1 MKNNRV
7 IKTVITAACVTLL
20 VGATFFAVIGQQDSV
35 AQQTEDPAVVSDKT
49 ASVGALVGGL
59 EARLVENPNDA
70 KGWILL
76 ARSHDHLGNEEK
88 AWRAY
93 SRARDLGMTD
103 ATLELKLAA
112 NMVGSLDN

>member
-1 MKNNRV
+1 MKNNRL
-7 IKTVITAACVTLL
+7 IRAAATAGCVTLL
-20 VGATFFAVIGQQDSV
+20 VGATLFAVIGQQESA
-35 AQQTEDPAVVSDKT
+35 AQQTEIAEVVSDKS

-59 EARLVENPNDA
+59 EARLVANPDDA

-76 ARSHDHLGNEEK
+76 AKSHDHLGNSEK
-88 AWRAY
+88 AWAAY

-103 ATLELKLAA
+103 ETLELKLAA

>member
-1 MKNNRV
+1 MKNNRL
-7 IKTVITAACVTLL
+7 IKTAITAACVALL
-20 VGATFFAVIGQQDSV
+20 VGATLFAVIGQQDSV
-35 AQQTEDPAVVSDKT
+35 AQQTEGPAVVSDKT

-59 EARLVENPNDA
+59 EARLAANPDDP

-76 ARSHDHLGNEEK
+76 ARSHDHLGNKEE
-88 AWRAY
+88 AWDAY

-103 ATLELKLAA
+103 DALELKLAA